1 MNNRKNRV
9 SILMGVLTAAL
20 LFGLLS
26 GLAPRQAS
34 AASSSEIKVQIR
46 ELKEEKEALEE
57 MMKNLEG
64 QIKENSTEIK
74 AMVEKKNIID
84 QEVFLLHGQVTNINE
99 QIGAF
104 NVLIADKQDELDAA
118 QANLNEMNEQMKDRI
133 RTMEEDG
140 KLSYWSVLFKAS
152 SFTDLLDRM
161 NMIEEIAASDQR
173 RLNQLREAANLVA
186 TAKQELMEEKQSLE
200 DTKKELHEAQA
211 LLEEK
216 CVEAAKLLSELIAKG
231 DEYEALLEAGEQAQE
246 DLAKDIAKAE
256 KEYNAAKYREWLA
269 TSVPPTT
276 KPPPTTVPPTTAPP
290 ATEPPATTEGG
301 STEETTKPTEP
312 PVTETTAPKEEDKED
327 KPLTPADTHWRS
339 PLTKSTKVTSA
350 YGWRI
355 HPVYNVKKF
364 HHGIDLNAKSGDPIV
379 AARSGVVTRTTYDSS
394 SGYYVTINHG
404 DGFSSSYLHMTHYCV
419 KPGQNVNAGDVIGY
433 VGSTGTSTGPHLH
446 FAIYFNGNSVNPA
459 SYVNF

>member
-1 MNNRKNRV
+1 MYNRKYRV
-9 SILMGVLTAAL
+9 SAMAAILAVVLL
-20 LFGLLS
+20 VSLLS
-26 GLAPRQAS
+26 GLQPRRAC
-34 AASSSEIKVQIR
+34 AASSSEIKIQIR

-57 MMKNLEG
+57 MMKNLES
-64 QIKENSTEIK
+64 QIQENSTEIK
-74 AMVEKKNIID
+74 AIVAKKDIID
-84 QEVFLLHGQVTNINE
+84 QEVFLLHEQVSNISE

-118 QANLNEMNEQMKDRI
+118 QANLNDLNEQMKDRI

-173 RLNQLREAANLVA
+173 RLDKLREAANLVSL
-186 TAKQELMEEKQSLE
+186 AKQELLEEKQSLE
-200 DTKKELHEAQA
+200 DTKKELDDAQ
-211 LLEEK
+211 LQLEEK
-216 CVEAAKLLSELIAKG
+216 RAEAAKLLAELIAKG
-231 DEYEALLEAGEQAQE
+231 DEFEALLEAGEQAQE

-276 KPPPTTVPPTTAPP
+276 TVPPTTAPP
-290 ATEPPATTEGG
+290 PTQPPAPTEGG

-312 PVTETTAPKEEDKED
+312 PAETTAPKEEDKED

-355 HPVYNVKKF
+355 HPVYKVEKF
-364 HHGIDLNAKSGDPIV
+364 HHGIDLNAKTGDPIV

-404 DGFSSSYLHMTHYCV
+404 DGFSSSYLHMTHYVV

-433 VGSTGTSTGPHLH
+433 VGSTGVSTGPHLH
-446 FAIYFNGNSVNPA
+446 FAIYYNGNSVNPA

>member
-1 MNNRKNRV
+1 MNNRKYRL
-9 SILMGVLTAAL
+9 SALAAILAVVLMA
-20 LFGLLS
+20 GLLS
-26 GLAPRQAS
+26 GLIPQRAS

-57 MMKNLEG
+57 MMKNLEN
-64 QIKENSTEIK
+64 QIQENASEIE
-74 AMVEKKNIID
+74 AIVAKKNIID
-84 QEVFLLHGQVTNINE
+84 QEVFLLHEQVININE

-118 QANLNEMNEQMKDRI
+118 QANLNELNAQMKDRI
-133 RTMEEDG
+133 RTMEEND

-173 RLNQLREAANLVA
+173 RLDKLREAAKLVA
-186 TAKQELMEEKQSLE
+186 TAKQELLEEKQSLE
-200 DTKKELHEAQA
+200 DTKKELDDSQK

-216 CVEAAKLLSELIAKG
+216 RVEAAALLAELIAKG
-231 DEYEALLEAGEQAQE
+231 EEFEALMEAGEQAQE

-276 KPPPTTVPPTTAPP
+276 TAPPTTAPP
-290 ATEPPATTEGG
+290 PTDPPATTEGDG
-301 STEETTKPTEP
+301 TAETTKPTEP
-312 PVTETTAPKEEDKED
+312 PATETTAPKEDEDKED

-355 HPVYNVKKF
+355 HPVYKVEKF
-364 HHGIDLNAKSGDPIV
+364 HHGIDLSAKSGDPIV

-404 DGFSSSYLHMTHYCV
+404 DGFSSSYLHMTHYVV

-446 FAIYFNGNSVNPA
+446 FAIYYNGSSVNPA